1 MITQFKIFEILN
13 VSKLLCINNN
23 LINQLGNEYDLTI
36 GKLYDIDKYSTDN
49 VIIIIVDDSGH
60 KILFDPRLIYRN
72 FSTDQSWEEY
82 QINQATKKY
91 NI

>member
-36 GKLYDIDKYSTDN
+36 
-49 VIIIIVDDSGH
+49 
-60 KILFDPRLIYRN
+60 
-72 FSTDQSWEEY
+72 E
-82 QINQATKKY
+82 
-91 NI
+91 